1 MRSGPSV
8 SAQVSICSVHHQYS
22 GSVSPFHAKTAA
34 VPALAHA
41 AAAWSC
47 VLKMLHE
54 HQRTLAPNAES
65 VSISTAVW
73 IVIWRDPE
81 ILTPAKGCLNPNSLR
96 HDISPGISAS
106 ARSNSLR
113 PNSARPMSFTLES
126 DGAHGAHGSGIGTPG
141 SGYPNLLAHSST
153 SCFSALISSF
163 SGSPFSKSLSF

>member
-22 GSVSPFHAKTAA
+22 GSVSPFQAKTAA
-34 VPALAHA
+34 VPA
-41 AAAWSC
+41 
-47 VLKMLHE
+47 
-54 HQRTLAPNAES
+54 LAPNAES

-126 DGAHGAHGSGIGTPG
+126 DGAHGAHGAGIGTPG
-141 SGYPNLLAHSST
+141 SG
-153 SCFSALISSF
+153 
-163 SGSPFSKSLSF
+163 